1 MPAAIPIIAVAAAAT
16 TAYTVYS
23 GERAASAQR
32 DARREQEAMQ
42 QQSLQQ
48 QQQTNQQQEVI
59 QREAIASQQAS
70 AAEQARIQKEAL
82 ALQERQA
89 VDTRKAQE
97 AEAIRMKQVEE
108 TQQTAI
114 NKAASRAPDS
124 ASLIS
129 QAQQKAKGGV
139 TGTMLTGPTGVD
151 PASLSLGKSTLL
163 GG

>member
-1 MPAAIPIIAVAAAAT
+1 M
-16 TAYTVYS
+16 
-23 GERAASAQR
+23 
-32 DARREQEAMQ
+32 
-42 QQSLQQ
+42 
-48 QQQTNQQQEVI
+48 
-59 QREAIASQQAS
+59 
-70 AAEQARIQKEAL
+70 
-82 ALQERQA
+82 
-89 VDTRKAQE
+89 QE
-97 AEAIRMKQVEE
+97 AELARMRQVEE
-108 TQQTAI
+108 TQQATV